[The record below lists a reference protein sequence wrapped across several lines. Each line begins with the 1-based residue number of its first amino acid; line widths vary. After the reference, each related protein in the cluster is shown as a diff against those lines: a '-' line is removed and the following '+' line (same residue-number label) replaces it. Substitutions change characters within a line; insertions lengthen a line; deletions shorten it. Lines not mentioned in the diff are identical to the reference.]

1 MKQDFIFI
9 IVLTILFFI
18 PISYILYLL
27 LDFETVIVSGGVLV
41 VALTIYEIFHQKK
54 LRNNK

>member
-18 PISYILYLL
+18 PISYILYSL
-27 LDFETVIVSGGVLV
+27 LDFETVIVSDGVLV

>member
-18 PISYILYLL
+18 PISYILYSL

>member
-18 PISYILYLL
+18 PISYILYSL
-27 LDFETVIVSGGVLV
+27 LDFETVIVSGGALV
-41 VALTIYEIFHQKK
+41 VAFTIYEIFHQKK

>member
-18 PISYILYLL
+18 PISYMLYSL

>member
-18 PISYILYLL
+18 PISYILYSL
-27 LDFETVIVSGGVLV
+27 LDFETVIVSGGALV
-41 VALTIYEIFHQKK
+41 VAFTIYKIFHQKK

>member
-1 MKQDFIFI
+1 MKQDFVFI

-18 PISYILYLL
+18 PISYILYSL

>member
-1 MKQDFIFI
+1 MKQDIFFI

-18 PISYILYLL
+18 PISYILYSL

-41 VALTIYEIFHQKK
+41 IALTIYEIIHQRKIRK
-54 LRNNK
+54 Y

>member
-18 PISYILYLL
+18 PISYILYSL

-41 VALTIYEIFHQKK
+41 VALAIYEIFHQKK

>member
-18 PISYILYLL
+18 PISYILYSL

-41 VALTIYEIFHQKK
+41 VAFTIYEIFHQKK

>member
-18 PISYILYLL
+18 PISYILYSL

-41 VALTIYEIFHQKK
+41 VALTIYEILHQKK

>member
-18 PISYILYLL
+18 PISYILYSL

-54 LRNNK
+54 LHNNK